1 MTPTNL
7 THDELER
14 WHYANGNVQA
24 AALHAIAADGEAALD
39 EAEEAESA
47 KIEQLETDLDTTC
60 GELDDARA
68 EIAELEEKIVELQER
83 IGELENPLA

>member
-1 MTPTNL
+1 MTPTNM

-24 AALHAIAADGEAALD
+24 AALHAITADGEAAMD
-39 EAEEAESA
+39 EAEEAESEKVA
-47 KIEQLETDLDTTC
+47 RLQDDLDTTC

-68 EIAELEEKIVELQER
+68 EIAELEQKVEELEDR
-83 IGELENPLA
+83 IEELENPLA

>member
-24 AALHAIAADGEAALD
+24 AALHAIAADGEEAIDA
-39 EAEEAESA
+39 AEEAES
-47 KIEQLETDLDTTC
+47 KEITRLQDDLDTTC
-60 GELDDARA
+60 GELDDAYA
-68 EIAELEEKIVELQER
+68 EIAELEEKVGELQER
-83 IGELENPLA
+83 IEELENPLT